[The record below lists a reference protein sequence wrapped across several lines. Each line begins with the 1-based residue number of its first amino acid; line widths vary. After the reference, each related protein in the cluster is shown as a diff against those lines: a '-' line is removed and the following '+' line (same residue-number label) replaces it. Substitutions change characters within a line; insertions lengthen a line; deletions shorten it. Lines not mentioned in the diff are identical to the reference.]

1 MSKRNEI
8 IILFIILFIA
18 GILLAVS
25 LSLMPNLTPTS
36 ENQTLNSEVVK
47 EIVKNTPIKKD
58 SKTDSNVAVKQQ
70 ISFGEKILIKEK
82 KSSQKQKGVRAM
94 AAGNF
99 EEAANHFQKALD
111 RYKNEPET
119 RIYLNNAR
127 IGQERHY
134 TIALS
139 VPISSDPNGA
149 LEMMRGVAQAQYKI
163 NNSQEK
169 INGIPLKV
177 LLADDRE
184 NPEIA
189 QKIAIEF
196 TKNKDILGV
205 VGHYAS
211 DTTLAAGEIY
221 DKEKLVAIS
230 PVSTSVK
237 LSDFS
242 DYVFRTVPSDSIAAK
257 ALADYMLDEMGQK
270 KVAVFFN
277 AKSGYSRS
285 LKSEFSISVF
295 AKGGDIVAE
304 FNFSKSGFDAYKK
317 VNEANEKGAQVLMLA
332 ASVSTID
339 EALQVVSVNRKK
351 LPLLGGDDV
360 YTPKTLTIHPQFSE
374 GMIIAIPWHIDRVM
388 EPDFSS
394 LSKKLWRTSRVS
406 WRTILAYDATKSL
419 IAAIEI
425 NPTRDGIKEELSNPD
440 FSITGASGKIEFFPW
455 GDRKSKVQLV
465 RLVKSN
471 NFSSGYDFVPID

>member
-1 MSKRNEI
+1 M
-8 IILFIILFIA
+8 
-18 GILLAVS
+18 
-25 LSLMPNLTPTS
+25 
-36 ENQTLNSEVVK
+36 
-47 EIVKNTPIKKD
+47 
-58 SKTDSNVAVKQQ
+58 
-70 ISFGEKILIKEK
+70 
-82 KSSQKQKGVRAM
+82 
-94 AAGNF
+94 
-99 EEAANHFQKALD
+99 
-111 RYKNEPET
+111 
-119 RIYLNNAR
+119 
-127 IGQERHY
+127 
-134 TIALS
+134 
-139 VPISSDPNGA
+139 
-149 LEMMRGVAQAQYKI
+149 
-163 NNSQEK
+163 
-169 INGIPLKV
+169 
-177 LLADDRE
+177 LADDRE